1 MMDNE
6 QIIHEFL
13 LKFKGFKK
21 GVKMHLTDTIRREI
35 VKDLRFNTEDAIN
48 YILNSG
54 YFKLEMHDAV
64 SLTDEGFKYANQ
76 THY

>member
-1 MMDNE
+1 MDNE

-21 GVKMHLTDTIRREI
+21 GAKMHLTDTIRRDI
-35 VKDLRFNTEDAIN
+35 VKNLRFNTDDAIN
-48 YILNSG
+48 SILNSG
-54 YFKLEMHDAV
+54 YFKLEMHDSV
-64 SLTDEGFKYANQ
+64 SLTDEGFEYANQ